1 MLDFIKKI
9 FGFPTQAEIEAAKA
23 QRNVTYTF
31 EPLVVNNKSGEPV
44 VQTEPVVQP
53 EPVVVAEEPVK
64 KTRKPRTPKAETPA
78 KVKVV
83 AEKPS
88 KKVTAKGAAKVPKK
102 S

>member
-44 VQTEPVVQP
+44 VQAEPVVI
-53 EPVVVAEEPVK
+53 VEEPVK

>member
-23 QRNVTYTF
+23 QQDVTYKF
-31 EPLVVNNKSGEPV
+31 ETLVVNNKSGEPV
-44 VQTEPVVQP
+44 IQP

-64 KTRKPRTPKAETPA
+64 KTRKPRTPKAEKPVKA
-78 KVKVV
+78 KVV